1 MSAMQ
6 GIMGNIC
13 EGQRVSGIKV
23 MYNRHRHLTSRR
35 IEREKERE
43 KRRVARDRGRAD
55 RQLIGGSVIWA
66 AQ

>member
-1 MSAMQ
+1 MQ

-13 EGQRVSGIKV
+13 EGQRVLGIKV
-23 MYNRHRHLTSRR
+23 MYNRHRQLTSRR
-35 IEREKERE
+35 IERDRERE